1 MDTITLWMLS
11 FPYIIRGVW
20 DGYLL
25 HILFA
30 NSFAGDMQMAFGHA
44 LL

>member
-1 MDTITLWMLS
+1 MDGHYYLMDA
-11 FPYIIRGVW
+11 

-30 NSFAGDMQMAFGHA
+30 NFFAGDMQMAFCPA